1 MLEASVIQLAGAF
14 SLQVKNA
21 AINIREEARSLHFK
35 IWDLSGGSMSQER
48 AEEEQK
54 KFRRKRRS
62 VMSANTAV
70 IEELHQAI
78 VEQRNMEE
86 LEGLLWAGVL
96 AYQNQTFYTLSGLEF
111 SYTVKH
117 KKNGDYSG
125 ELLISRKET
134 SKTLTRSSVM
144 LAFHK
149 VLAEMKFKEIN
160 GAAYL
165 LPPEYRGPKSIGQIF
180 GISYIFSMFQ
190 EFGLIRTNEKKK

>member
-1 MLEASVIQLAGAF
+1 
-14 SLQVKNA
+14 
-21 AINIREEARSLHFK
+21 
-35 IWDLSGGSMSQER
+35 MSQER

-165 LPPEYRGPKSIGQIF
+165 HPPEYRGPKSIGQIF

>member
-1 MLEASVIQLAGAF
+1 
-14 SLQVKNA
+14 
-21 AINIREEARSLHFK
+21 
-35 IWDLSGGSMSQER
+35 
-48 AEEEQK
+48 
-54 KFRRKRRS
+54 
-62 VMSANTAV
+62 MSACTAV

-134 SKTLTRSSVM
+134 SKTSVM

>member
-1 MLEASVIQLAGAF
+1 
-14 SLQVKNA
+14 
-21 AINIREEARSLHFK
+21 
-35 IWDLSGGSMSQER
+35 
-48 AEEEQK
+48 
-54 KFRRKRRS
+54 
-62 VMSANTAV
+62 MSASIQN
-70 IEELHQAI
+70 IEQLHKGIMEKEEPEILETFLWEAI
-78 VEQRNMEE
+78 
-86 LEGLLWAGVL
+86 L
-96 AYQNQTFYTLSGLEF
+96 AYQNQTFYMLSGLEF

-165 LPPEYRGPKSIGQIF
+165 LLPEYRGPKSIGQIF
-180 GISYIFSMFQ
+180 GISYIFSMFL
-190 EFGLIRTNEKKK
+190 EFGLIRTNEKDKIEKAKAEKVR

>member
-1 MLEASVIQLAGAF
+1 
-14 SLQVKNA
+14 
-21 AINIREEARSLHFK
+21 
-35 IWDLSGGSMSQER
+35 
-48 AEEEQK
+48 
-54 KFRRKRRS
+54 
-62 VMSANTAV
+62 MSASIQN
-70 IEELHQAI
+70 IEQLHKGIMEKEEPEILETFLWEAI
-78 VEQRNMEE
+78 
-86 LEGLLWAGVL
+86 L

-111 SYTVKH
+111 SYMVKH

-180 GISYIFSMFQ
+180 GISYIFSMFL
-190 EFGLIRTNEKKK
+190 EFGLIRTNEKDKIEKAKAEKVR

>member
-1 MLEASVIQLAGAF
+1 
-14 SLQVKNA
+14 
-21 AINIREEARSLHFK
+21 
-35 IWDLSGGSMSQER
+35 
-48 AEEEQK
+48 
-54 KFRRKRRS
+54 
-62 VMSANTAV
+62 MSANTAV
-70 IEELHQAI
+70 MEELHQAI

-134 SKTLTRSSVM
+134 SKTLTRKLRDAGIPQSPRRDEIQRNQWSS
-144 LAFHK
+144 
-149 VLAEMKFKEIN
+149 I
-160 GAAYL
+160 
-165 LPPEYRGPKSIGQIF
+165 SSSS
-180 GISYIFSMFQ
+180 GIPADQNQSGRSLESHISSACFQ